1 MAPAML
7 FAALV
12 PIGGLLFVQAEHDTR
27 GFTEVPSPDEAVAE
41 QVRRSK
47 FGPDAHPASGT
58 RSSALL
64 HAPVLISAPGLGA
77 PAAGTRGESR
87 AYAYDTAVRPTA
99 SLSSGVVVRPRPMSS
114 ERIFSTEADLNLT
127 RSAGT
132 RRTTEMYTNHQS
144 LRSDIPPYVPPPP
157 GVLKKSPARP
167 ITTNLRSD
175 LTGVLRYN

>member
-1 MAPAML
+1 MVFMVPVML

-47 FGPDAHPASGT
+47 FGPDSHQASGT

-64 HAPVLISAPGLGA
+64 HAPVLISACA
-77 PAAGTRGESR
+77 PAVATRGESR
-87 AYAYDTAVRPTA
+87 AYAYDTVRPTA

-114 ERIFSTEADLNLT
+114 ERIFSAEEDLNLA

-157 GVLKKSPARP
+157 GVLKKSAARP

-175 LTGVLRYN
+175 LTGVIRYN

>member
-1 MAPAML
+1 MRGQDEKRKMVFMAPVML

-47 FGPDAHPASGT
+47 LEPDSHPASGT

-64 HAPVLISAPGLGA
+64 HAPVLISAYA
-77 PAAGTRGESR
+77 PAVGTRGESR
-87 AYAYDTAVRPTA
+87 AYAYDTVRSTA
-99 SLSSGVVVRPRPMSS
+99 SLSSGVVVRPRP
-114 ERIFSTEADLNLT
+114 TEADLNLA

-132 RRTTEMYTNHQS
+132 RRNTEMNHQS

-157 GVLKKSPARP
+157 GVLKKSARP

-175 LTGVLRYN
+175 LAGVIRYN

>member
-1 MAPAML
+1 MVFMAPVML

-41 QVRRSK
+41 VRRSK
-47 FGPDAHPASGT
+47 LEPDSHAASGT

-64 HAPVLISAPGLGA
+64 HAPVLNSACA
-77 PAAGTRGESR
+77 PAVGTRVTQGESR
-87 AYAYDTAVRPTA
+87 AYAYDTV
-99 SLSSGVVVRPRPMSS
+99 
-114 ERIFSTEADLNLT
+114 
-127 RSAGT
+127 
-132 RRTTEMYTNHQS
+132 RRTTEMNHQS

-157 GVLKKSPARP
+157 GAYLQVKKKAARP

-175 LTGVLRYN
+175 LTGVIRYN